1 MTLQVLSENSQLVI
15 EEPVVAWNGELQV
28 DAEEMDAYQSPVQ
41 VEDREASQVEMKNQL
56 EH

>member
-1 MTLQVLSENSQLVI
+1 MTLQVLSENSQHVI

-41 VEDREASQVEMKNQL
+41 VEDREASQVEMKDQL
-56 EH
+56 ER

>member
-1 MTLQVLSENSQLVI
+1 M
-15 EEPVVAWNGELQV
+15 VVWNGELQV

-41 VEDREASQVEMKNQL
+41 VEDREASQVEMKDQL